1 MVNHTWIELPLTEQ
15 GKRQPIDHLVR
26 ELHEAGF
33 MARRVRDFCTSAS
46 ETEFYLE
53 PPTTDSFVNNTI
65 ACRIDSLFTYNE
77 LLQFVKKHSDFFHQL
92 PDDIKLKL
100 KRDNPYLQYLL
111 AGLYNSNVKAIHAAR
126 SVKNKN
132 ESKQELDAVWKDID
146 IDSTLRPYQVKAK
159 EDILNAWSQSRHV
172 MMQMPT
178 GTGKTRLFVSIIAD
192 IRRHTPDAKVLIV
205 THRKELVEQ
214 ISHSL
219 AWHYHLPHGI
229 LSGSSS
235 KNEQA
240 DILVSS
246 IQTLA
251 RRIYKWSDLSDFEAW
266 LDKLLLDKKK
276 QKPIVEKDRLRL
288 VSAINDL
295 KKSYRLSSL
304 EIAIDKIMDCRDVAS
319 QYELLKN
326 IKAEI
331 HTLTEH
337 RVQSTGAGHAKADY
351 IIVDE
356 AHHVLAP
363 SYRQL
368 WQVYPEARI
377 LGVTATPYRLRRSSF
392 TELFDTLVESLPIC
406 DFINEGYLAKYRYYT
421 VSNRVAMIQ
430 YINRLSKFNMDG
442 DYLLK
447 DLDECCNKDE
457 VISFLVDCYETYAA
471 EKKGI
476 VYAVNQSHGERIA
489 EQFRK
494 RGVTA
499 LSIDCKTPAK
509 ERAQALADFRE
520 DKLRVLVN
528 VELFTEGFDCPSIEF
543 VLLARPTRS
552 LGLYLQQVGR
562 ALRPSP
568 TDESVIIL
576 DAAGLYGRFG
586 LPDRKRDWAVHF
598 KGEKSKKENYNR
610 PLGYAG
616 GTPSYQ
622 LMIDVSHKQVIE
634 SNNIEK
640 TPHEWSIYHI
650 VKKQNLLNKD
660 GNTIL
665 KRHLLVDLKQADDGN
680 YSAWL
685 GTRKSD
691 CKEKS
696 FIRFT
701 PDLAL
706 IPDHAFDLNGC
717 RFYAF
722 LPHEMADSS
731 AVNFFDTLDKREYT
745 LSLDLESL
753 RYTNVY
759 SWNTD
764 WVVMKRNSLIFH
776 YTNRDFYPGV
786 KECKV
791 SFINDEP
798 FFFTQDFIV
807 GKYSNKHFYHRLPHG
822 LYLYYR
828 REGKKDV
835 LYNAQLEPIWRGKK
849 IEVLNDGMILYALDG
864 QSRKVLYMD
873 IIFGHIEL
881 AGKEIGNQVSNP
893 VQSINQNSI
902 GA

>member
-1 MVNHTWIELPLTEQ
+1 MINIAWIELPLTEQ

-26 ELHEAGF
+26 WLHEAGF

-53 PPTTDSFVNNTI
+53 GIPTNSFINGMI
-65 ACRIDSLFTYNE
+65 ACRIDSSFRYNE
-77 LLQFVKKHSDFFHQL
+77 LLKFIKKHSDLFQQL

-100 KRDNPYLQYLL
+100 KKDNPYLQYLL
-111 AGLYNSNVKAIHAAR
+111 VGLYNSNIKAIHAAR
-126 SVKNKN
+126 AVKNKN
-132 ESKQELDAVWKDID
+132 ESKQKLDPVWETID

-159 EDILNAWSQSRHV
+159 DDILNAWNKVRHV

-192 IRRHTPDAKVLIV
+192 IRKHTPDAKVLIV

-219 AWHYHLPHGI
+219 TCHYRLPHGI
-229 LSGSSS
+229 LSGNNS
-235 KNEQA
+235 KNVQA

-251 RRIYKWSDLSDFEAW
+251 RRIHKWSKLCDFEAW
-266 LDKLLLDKKK
+266 LDQLLLDKKRRE
-276 QKPIVEKDRLRL
+276 PIAEKDRLRL
-288 VSAINDL
+288 VTAINDL
-295 KKSYRLSSL
+295 KASHWLSGS
-304 EIAIDKIMDCRDVAS
+304 EIAIDKIMNCQGAAS

-326 IKAEI
+326 TKDEI
-331 HTLTEH
+331 HTLAEL
-337 RVQSTGAGHAKADY
+337 RPQSTDAGHTKADY

-377 LGVTATPYRLRRSSF
+377 LGVTATPYRMRKSSF
-392 TELFDTLVESLPIC
+392 AELFDTLVESLPIC
-406 DFINEGYLAKYRYYT
+406 DFINEGYLADYRYYT
-421 VSNRVAMIQ
+421 VSNRVAMVQ
-430 YINRLSKFNMDG
+430 YINRLNKFNMDG
-442 DYLLK
+442 DYLVK

-457 VISFLVDCYETYAA
+457 VISFLVDYYEIYAA
-471 EKKGI
+471 GKKGI

-494 RGVTA
+494 RGIPA

-509 ERAQALADFRE
+509 ERAQALAEFRE
-520 DKLRVLVN
+520 DKLKVLVN

-552 LGLYLQQVGR
+552 LALYLQQIGR

-568 TDESVIIL
+568 TGEEVIIL

-586 LPDRKRDWAVHF
+586 LPDRKRDWVAHF
-598 KGEKSKKENYNR
+598 KGEKSKKENYHR

-616 GTPSYQ
+616 DTLGYK
-622 LMIDVSHKQVIE
+622 LMIDVSHRQVLE
-634 SNNIEK
+634 SNNIKK

-650 VKKQNLLNKD
+650 VKKQNLLNKY
-660 GNTIL
+660 GNAIL
-665 KRHLLVDLKQADDGN
+665 KKHLLVNLKQEDDGN

-685 GTRKSD
+685 GTKKSG
-691 CKEKS
+691 CKEKR

-706 IPDHAFDLNGC
+706 IPDDAFDVNGC
-717 RFYAF
+717 RVYAF
-722 LPHEMADSS
+722 QLHETADSS
-731 AVNFFDTLDKREYT
+731 AENFFETLDKREYT
-745 LSLDLESL
+745 LSLDLESK
-753 RYTNVY
+753 RYMKVY

-764 WVVMKRNSLIFH
+764 WVVMKRNSLIYH
-776 YTNRDFYPGV
+776 YTNRDFYPEV
-786 KECKV
+786 KVCKV
-791 SFINDEP
+791 SLINDEP

-828 REGKKDV
+828 REGKNEV

-849 IEVLNDGMILYALDG
+849 IEVLNDGVVLHSADG
-864 QSRKVLYMD
+864 QSRDVLYMD
-873 IIFGHIEL
+873 IIFGHVEL
-881 AGKEIGNQVSNP
+881 ADKEIGSQTLDSTRP
-893 VQSINQNSI
+893 INQNVI
-902 GA
+902 GL